1 MSDRLTRA
9 LLLEWRRAR
18 RKNAAGITYCG
29 KTAFRWGERTYV
41 MGIVNVSPDSFSGDG
56 IESVDEA
63 VAQAHR
69 FAADGVDIIDIGGE
83 STRPG
88 TAPKSTEESIKEE
101 LRRVI
106 PVLERLAGKINI
118 PLSIDTYKYEVAC
131 QALDSGAQMI
141 NDIWGL
147 KRDPSLAKLAA
158 ERNVPMVLMANHRE
172 EPQRHIMPAILA
184 NLKWSVDTALDA
196 GVPWD
201 NIIID
206 PGIGFGKTVTQNL
219 EIIRRLDELKVLGM
233 PVLLAT
239 SRKSFIGLTLDLP
252 PDQRLEGTAASIA
265 IGIARGADMVR
276 VHDVPEMLRVC
287 QISDAIIRGPV
298 SQ

>member
-18 RKNAAGITYCG
+18 RKNATGITYCG

-56 IESVDEA
+56 IGNVDEA

-69 FAADGVDIIDIGGE
+69 FAAEGVDIIDIGGE

-147 KRDPSLAKLAA
+147 KHDPSLAKLAA